1 MPGEKLIN
9 AVRSTFSLYGLV
21 LSRKLSVSLA
31 KELLNVEENE
41 REMWLMQVI
50 EKVLAQNLSDT
61 QITVEN
67 LKLAIEECI
76 KPNALKDTETVLNV
90 IDVFDIPRIKYELSE
105 NKFVLETVTPNLVA
119 EAQYKSILFKDRF
132 ELLWYRTM
140 RHELFTPPM
149 PGERKN
155 DWIELVPIEHLLSGS
170 KEGNVYVMGLLSQ
183 LVEGQYYLEDTGGT
197 IKVDL
202 QKARFQD
209 GLIMECSIV
218 IANGDF
224 KDGILH
230 VKNLGFPPA
239 ESSSN
244 ARVDFGNA
252 NTFGGLSKFSLK
264 LSEKLKT
271 YEESNK
277 DGMIVFV
284 SEMWLDDKTVLR
296 KFKIMLEGYSEYP
309 PIAFVLCG
317 HFLSFPAKPSS
328 RQKLIE
334 GLKNLADIIIQYPDI
349 NQTSKF
355 IFVPATDD
363 IGSPKIL
370 PKLPLPKNLTED
382 FRKNIPGAIFATN
395 PCRIQY
401 CTKEIVVLRG
411 DILTKMCRNTLY
423 FPFQGN
429 IHDHYAKSII
439 SQSHLT
445 PLSLPMLPIYWKYN
459 HALQIYPTPDLIV
472 TADGFEAYETTYS
485 NCHIINP
492 GSFSKNDHSFK
503 VYVPALNLV
512 EHCAIPK
519 DMDGV

>member
-1 MPGEKLIN
+1 
-9 AVRSTFSLYGLV
+9 
-21 LSRKLSVSLA
+21 
-31 KELLNVEENE
+31 
-41 REMWLMQVI
+41 
-50 EKVLAQNLSDT
+50 
-61 QITVEN
+61 
-67 LKLAIEECI
+67 
-76 KPNALKDTETVLNV
+76 
-90 IDVFDIPRIKYELSE
+90 
-105 NKFVLETVTPNLVA
+105 
-119 EAQYKSILFKDRF
+119 
-132 ELLWYRTM
+132 
-140 RHELFTPPM
+140 
-149 PGERKN
+149 
-155 DWIELVPIEHLLSGS
+155 
-170 KEGNVYVMGLLSQ
+170 
-183 LVEGQYYLEDTGGT
+183 
-197 IKVDL
+197 
-202 QKARFQD
+202 
-209 GLIMECSIV
+209 MECSIV

-244 ARVDFGNA
+244 SRVDFGNA

-328 RQKLIE
+328 GQKLIE
-334 GLKNLADIIIQYPDI
+334 GLKNLADIITQYPDI

-429 IHDHYAKSII
+429 IHDHVSFI
-439 SQSHLT
+439 
-445 PLSLPMLPIYWKYN
+445 ML
-459 HALQIYPTPDLIV
+459 LIV
-472 TADGFEAYETTYS
+472 YVCCIKMCNFIFDK
-485 NCHIINP
+485 C
-492 GSFSKNDHSFK
+492 FSMQNQLS
-503 VYVPALNLV
+503 VNL
-512 EHCAIPK
+512 I
-519 DMDGV
+519 

>member
-1 MPGEKLIN
+1 MADEKLIN
-9 AVRSTFSLYGLV
+9 VIRNTFSLYGLII
-21 LSRKLSVSLA
+21 SRKLSVSLA

-41 REMWLMQVI
+41 REIWLTQIAEQV
-50 EKVLAQNLSDT
+50 LSQDLSDT
-61 QITVEN
+61 HVTVEN
-67 LKLAIEECI
+67 LQLAIQECI
-76 KPNALKDTETVLNV
+76 KPNTLKNTETVLNV
-90 IDVFDIPRIKYELSE
+90 INVFDVPRIKYDLSKK
-105 NKFVLETVTPNLVA
+105 KFVLESITPDLYP
-119 EAQYKSILFKDRF
+119 EAQYKSTIFKDRF
-132 ELLWYRTM
+132 ELLWYRTL
-140 RHELFTPPM
+140 RHELFIPPM
-149 PGERKN
+149 LGEKKEN
-155 DWIELVPIEHLLSGS
+155 WIELVPIEYLLSES

-183 LVEGQYYLEDTGGT
+183 LVEGQYYLEDTGGS
-197 IKVDL
+197 IK
-202 QKARFQD
+202 D

-224 KDGILH
+224 HDGVLY

-239 ESSSN
+239 ESSNN

-252 NTFGGLSKFSLK
+252 NAFGGPSEFSLK

-296 KFKIMLEGYSEYP
+296 KFKTMLEGYSEYP

-317 HFLSFPAKPSS
+317 HFLSFPAKSS
-328 RQKLIE
+328 SGQKLVE
-334 GLKNLADIIIQYPDI
+334 GLQNLADIIMQYPDI
-349 NQTSKF
+349 KRDSKF
-355 IFVPATDD
+355 IFVPAIND

-370 PKLPLPKNLTED
+370 PRLPLPNNLTED
-382 FRKNIPGAIFATN
+382 FRNNIPGAIFATN

-411 DILTKMCRNTLY
+411 DILTKMCRNTLH

-429 IHDHYAKSII
+429 IYDHYAKSII
-439 SQSHLT
+439 CQSHLT

-459 HALQIYPTPDLIV
+459 HSLQIYPTPDLIV
-472 TADGFEAYETTYS
+472 TADRFEAYETVYS
-485 NCHIINP
+485 NCHVINP

-503 VYVPALNLV
+503 VYVPALNLI

-519 DMDGV
+519 DMDSV